1 MIVGKGCSS
10 SREPNSEVHGK
21 LGFKNY
27 FLKLLFFFKLTDW
40 FFFRKHI
47 SLNCKRDTRT
57 IFFPIQN
64 SMRIYDWRLDLPVNP
79 IEIGFTI
86 SLTIQPKIY
95 KQVVVYGPLIPRNQL
110 QALNLRS
117 SRCVPVQEQV

>member
-1 MIVGKGCSS
+1 
-10 SREPNSEVHGK
+10 
-21 LGFKNY
+21 
-27 FLKLLFFFKLTDW
+27 
-40 FFFRKHI
+40 
-47 SLNCKRDTRT
+47 
-57 IFFPIQN
+57 
-64 SMRIYDWRLDLPVNP
+64 MRIYDWRLDLPVNP

-95 KQVVVYGPLIPRNQL
+95 KQVVVYGPLVPRNQL

>member
-1 MIVGKGCSS
+1 
-10 SREPNSEVHGK
+10 
-21 LGFKNY
+21 
-27 FLKLLFFFKLTDW
+27 
-40 FFFRKHI
+40 
-47 SLNCKRDTRT
+47 
-57 IFFPIQN
+57 
-64 SMRIYDWRLDLPVNP
+64 VNP

-95 KQVVVYGPLIPRNQL
+95 KQVVVYGPLVPRNQL

>member
-1 MIVGKGCSS
+1 MRTKTNEPFCRNSHAKIMIVGKGCNSS
-10 SREPNSEVHGK
+10 GEPNSEVHGK
-21 LGFKNY
+21 LGFNNF
-27 FLKLLFFFKLTDW
+27 FLKLLFFKKINLLV

-95 KQVVVYGPLIPRNQL
+95 KQVVVYGPLVPRN
-110 QALNLRS
+110 
-117 SRCVPVQEQV
+117 